1 MNQFNQFDNSNLFIS
16 LPPPPPL
23 PLPALPLP
31 STSSASALPPQATY
45 LSEALFEAI
54 QSWSKL

>member
-16 LPPPPPL
+16 LPPPL

-31 STSSASALPPQATY
+31 DTSGASALPPQATY